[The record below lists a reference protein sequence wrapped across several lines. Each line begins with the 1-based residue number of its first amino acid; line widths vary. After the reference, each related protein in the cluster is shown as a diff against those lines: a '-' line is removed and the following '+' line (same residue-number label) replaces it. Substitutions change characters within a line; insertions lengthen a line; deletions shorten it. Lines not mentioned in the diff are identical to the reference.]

1 MVDRK
6 KQERMKQAVNR
17 KRDHAEPVPDP
28 PPSSDPKEDWIG
40 RQLRD
45 VYDKTLNEP
54 IPDRLLD
61 LLKQIDEKDSE
72 GK

>member
-1 MVDRK
+1 
-6 KQERMKQAVNR
+6 MKQSVNR
-17 KRDHAEPVPDP
+17 KRDHVEPVRDP
-28 PPSSDPKEDWIG
+28 PAPAEDKEDWIG

-61 LLKQIDEKDSE
+61 LLKQIDEKDAE

>member
-1 MVDRK
+1 
-6 KQERMKQAVNR
+6 MKQSVNR
-17 KRDHAEPVPDP
+17 RQGLAEPVADP
-28 PPSSDPKEDWIG
+28 APAPAPPGDDKEDWIG

-45 VYDKTLNEP
+45 VYDKTVNEP

-61 LLKQIDEKDSE
+61 LLKQIDKKDSE